1 MFYKKHNKDD
11 TKRKILV
18 GPFDFKD
25 CLCFLRL
32 FVERDG
38 EKEKEFT

>member
-25 CLCFLRL
+25 CLRL

>member
-1 MFYKKHNKDD
+1 MTQKERFF
-11 TKRKILV
+11 L

-25 CLCFLRL
+25 CLCLLRL